1 LNQNLIVWVRKSP
14 LYFVL
19 SILFFGIGAISI
31 IFQLDFISKFVDG
44 IIFQNQG
51 VDQNPEILLLVVGLI
66 FLRGISIFIGELSS
80 KKVALQIK
88 SQIREQLAL
97 SFIHFNKAH
106 NFHSG
111 NVVTIFFD
119 RVEAIEDYFSQYLPQ
134 VVLSIIIPIS
144 ILIFIFPLDLL
155 SGVVFLFTAP
165 LIPFFMILI
174 GKYSNKVTQKQWESL
189 SQLSTFFLDS
199 IRGLKTIIL
208 FNQKEKQIERIKKA
222 NDDYIKKS
230 MSVLK
235 ITFLSA
241 FVLELLSTLSIA
253 VVAVEIGLRLLYF
266 RITFDQAFF
275 ILLIAPEF
283 YLPLRN
289 LGLRFHAAMSGVE
302 AYKEI
307 HSIISQNESGRS
319 PKRNNNSLISIKQI
333 EFEDLSVRYSD
344 SEPLILKDFSFIFET
359 GKHYAIVG
367 PNGSGKTTL
376 FRVLLRFVQPEKGRI
391 LIDGIHL
398 NDFLQRDLYSLIAW
412 LPQNPVIFKG
422 SILDN
427 LKIANPFFAIE
438 EINNILEKVK
448 LLDFIND
455 LPENIHTE
463 IQEHG
468 STISSGQRQKI
479 GLARILM
486 REHSLI
492 LCDEPTSSLDPIT
505 ERLVVETLDNIRK
518 ENILISIA
526 HKLKTIEK
534 ADSILFFQ
542 KGYPIYS
549 GSYENLK
556 KENLNFRN
564 FINIYYGET
573 N

>member
-359 GKHYAIVG
+359 GKHYAIVWIWKDHFI
-367 PNGSGKTTL
+367 SGFIAICTT
-376 FRVLLRFVQPEKGRI
+376 RKG
-391 LIDGIHL
+391 
-398 NDFLQRDLYSLIAW
+398 
-412 LPQNPVIFKG
+412 
-422 SILDN
+422 
-427 LKIANPFFAIE
+427 
-438 EINNILEKVK
+438 
-448 LLDFIND
+448 
-455 LPENIHTE
+455 ENF
-463 IQEHG
+463 
-468 STISSGQRQKI
+468 
-479 GLARILM
+479 
-486 REHSLI
+486 
-492 LCDEPTSSLDPIT
+492 
-505 ERLVVETLDNIRK
+505 N
-518 ENILISIA
+518 
-526 HKLKTIEK
+526 
-534 ADSILFFQ
+534 
-542 KGYPIYS
+542 
-549 GSYENLK
+549 
-556 KENLNFRN
+556 
-564 FINIYYGET
+564 
-573 N
+573 

>member
-97 SFIHFNKAH
+97 SFIHFNKAR

-307 HSIISQNESGRS
+307 HSIISQNESGRN

-333 EFEDLSVRYSD
+333 EFENLSVRYSD

>member
-97 SFIHFNKAH
+97 SFIHFNKAR

-333 EFEDLSVRYSD
+333 EFENLSVRYSD

>member
-1 LNQNLIVWVRKSP
+1 MNQNLIVWVRKSP

>member
-1 LNQNLIVWVRKSP
+1 MNQNLIVWVRKSP

-97 SFIHFNKAH
+97 SFIHFNKAR

-307 HSIISQNESGRS
+307 HSIISQNESGRN

-333 EFEDLSVRYSD
+333 EFENLSVRYSD

>member
-1 LNQNLIVWVRKSP
+1 
-14 LYFVL
+14 
-19 SILFFGIGAISI
+19 
-31 IFQLDFISKFVDG
+31 
-44 IIFQNQG
+44 
-51 VDQNPEILLLVVGLI
+51 
-66 FLRGISIFIGELSS
+66 
-80 KKVALQIK
+80 
-88 SQIREQLAL
+88 
-97 SFIHFNKAH
+97 
-106 NFHSG
+106 
-111 NVVTIFFD
+111 
-119 RVEAIEDYFSQYLPQ
+119 
-134 VVLSIIIPIS
+134 
-144 ILIFIFPLDLL
+144 
-155 SGVVFLFTAP
+155 
-165 LIPFFMILI
+165 
-174 GKYSNKVTQKQWESL
+174 
-189 SQLSTFFLDS
+189 
-199 IRGLKTIIL
+199 
-208 FNQKEKQIERIKKA
+208 
-222 NDDYIKKS
+222 
-230 MSVLK
+230 
-235 ITFLSA
+235 
-241 FVLELLSTLSIA
+241 
-253 VVAVEIGLRLLYF
+253 
-266 RITFDQAFF
+266 
-275 ILLIAPEF
+275 
-283 YLPLRN
+283 
-289 LGLRFHAAMSGVE
+289 
-302 AYKEI
+302 
-307 HSIISQNESGRS
+307 
-319 PKRNNNSLISIKQI
+319 
-333 EFEDLSVRYSD
+333 
-344 SEPLILKDFSFIFET
+344 
-359 GKHYAIVG
+359 
-367 PNGSGKTTL
+367 
-376 FRVLLRFVQPEKGRI
+376 LRFVQPEKGRI